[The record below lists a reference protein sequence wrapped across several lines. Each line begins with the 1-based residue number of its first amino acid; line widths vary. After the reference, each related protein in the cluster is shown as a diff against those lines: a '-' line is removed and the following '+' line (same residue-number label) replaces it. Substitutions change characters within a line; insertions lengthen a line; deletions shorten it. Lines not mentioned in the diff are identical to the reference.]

1 MAISTINT
9 TLLYDTGSGTFEKV
23 CDIKSYPDMGSAPS
37 KIDTTDLSQT
47 ERMTSILGLQEDS
60 DMTFEANFDATAYAL
75 IKGIEADTDFKLEFG
90 DEGVDGEFYWT
101 GKLSVFIMGSGVN
114 EVRKMQITLSAE
126 NAISTTDPNA

>member
-1 MAISTINT
+1 MAVSTANT
-9 TLLYDTGSGTFEKV
+9 KLYYYESTAYEQLV
-23 CDIKSYPDMGSAPS
+23 DIVNYPDMGSTPD
-37 KIDTTDLSQT
+37 KLDTTDLSAEKYT
-47 ERMTSILGLQEDS
+47 TNIFGLQEVPDL
-60 DMTFEANFDATAYAL
+60 TFEANYNKTDYEAL
-75 IKGIEADTDFKLEFG
+75 VALEGDTQTFKLEFG